1 MTTQHQTT
9 QHKPITLTN
18 LNELTKEDY
27 LEWFR
32 ESLAKEVTRKAL
44 MVAFNPRNLN
54 PIPPPTIQQTEVI
67 CGTWYAGVVAT
78 IGKLD
83 PDVTLPT
90 IKEMTTYL
98 TQNFDSVK
106 PAIAA

>member
-1 MTTQHQTT
+1 M
-9 QHKPITLTN
+9 HKPITLTN
-18 LNELTKEDY
+18 LSELTKEDF

-32 ESLAKEVTRKAL
+32 ESLANEAKRKGL
-44 MVAFNPRNLN
+44 MTAFNPRNLT
-54 PIPPPTIQQTEVI
+54 PPPPVTIQQAEIV

-83 PDVTLPT
+83 ANVELPT

-98 TQNFDSVK
+98 TQNFESVKPALVK